1 MRSLLIAGLAAVS
14 LTCAGPA
21 AAEPSA
27 ENLDLA
33 RRYANALHMEN
44 IMGNLMRSLMP
55 AMMDRLAKTSGGDVT
70 AELKEAFASA
80 ADQSARAM
88 TPKMLDIMVPVIAD
102 SFSTEELKA
111 AVDYYEGPA
120 AQSLLAKM
128 PVYTARVTPQLMEL
142 TPEIEADMQRR
153 ICAEIGC
160 EAK

>member
-33 RRYANALHMEN
+33 RRYAAALHMEN

-55 AMMDRLAKTSGGDVT
+55 AMMDHFAQSSGGGVT
-70 AELKEAFASA
+70 PELKEAVASA

-88 TPKMLDIMVPVIAD
+88 TPKMLEIMVPVIAD

-111 AVDYYEGPA
+111 AVAYYESPA
-120 AQSLLAKM
+120 AQSLLSNM
-128 PVYTARVTPQLMEL
+128 PTYTARVTPALMEL
-142 TPEIEADMQRR
+142 TPEIEADMQKR
-153 ICAEIGC
+153 ICVEIGC